1 MQFKDYYQT
10 LGVPRDAKAEDIK
23 KAFRK
28 LARKYHPDVS
38 KEPDAET
45 RMQEVNEANTV
56 LSDPENRRLTTRLDE
71 AILRGRNSKRRR
83 DRMQASSFLAAVSL
97 RMKLPASVIFF
108 RTVRPHS
115 ARRAFVRTVERKHVP
130 KIITPRSWFI
140 WKTVLQA

>member
-56 LSDPENRRLTTRLDE
+56 LSDPE
-71 AILRGRNSKRRR
+71 K
-83 DRMQASSFLAAVSL
+83 QAAYDQ
-97 RMKLPASVIFF
+97 
-108 RTVRPHS
+108 
-115 ARRAFVRTVERKHVP
+115 VERSYPPGQEFKAP
-130 KIITPRSWFI
+130 PG
-140 WKTVLQA
+140 